1 MKLISRHILRTL
13 AAPFVWS
20 LLALTGLLLLNQL
33 GGLIDRFGGKGL
45 DLSVMGEA
53 LVLAVPALMVLTIPM
68 SVLTATLYAY
78 SQLAGDLEMIAMYA
92 NGLSVW
98 RMVRPALVGAVLL
111 TVVNFFVFDQLVPL
125 SNSRFSRLRLDVSQK
140 TPTLT
145 FKPQVLN
152 ALPPNNP
159 RFFLRASEIDQATGG
174 LTDVLIYDLT
184 YEARRVIRADSGVM
198 KQSSDQRDLLLTLYE
213 GEIRDYRSVEP
224 GRVERTAF
232 LRDRIRIRDVAN
244 QLERSTVSGADE
256 RSMTSCALLDRVIE
270 ARTEYRDGQ
279 ARREEL
285 TQRDLRSL
293 AGLPQVGPTSVRV
306 PVRME
311 ADCGYY
317 RSFGKWIERLLL
329 PAPVQA
335 QDPVRQDSGTAPK
348 PLLLQDS
355 GLGKPRPDPAV
366 AESLRLLQQADS
378 AARAAQP
385 LPGIVPGI
393 QDMTERYP
401 GTDSSAFPFPVTQEP
416 PPPDHGI
423 VAPIVE
429 VSAASVQVENA
440 LSIMRSHSV
449 EYHKKFAIPLASFG
463 FVLIGMALALKFP
476 RGGIGLVIGGS
487 LLIFMVFYVL
497 LIGGEGLADKGY
509 IPAAVAMHGPV
520 VLLTVIGLLSVQSAN
535 REMGSTRSVGIIDS
549 LRNIFRRAS
558 TP

>member
-13 AAPFVWS
+13 VAPFVWS

-33 GGLIDRFGGKGL
+33 GPLIDRFGGKGL

-53 LVLAVPALMVLTIPM
+53 LILAVPALMVLTIPM

-98 RMVRPALVGAVLL
+98 RMVRPALVGAVVL
-111 TVVNFFVFDQLVPL
+111 TIVNFFVFDQLVPI

-256 RSMTSCALLDRVIE
+256 RSMTSCQLLDRVIE

-293 AGLPQVGPTSVRV
+293 AGLPAVGPPAIRI

-317 RSFGKWIERLLL
+317 RAFGKWIERLLL
-329 PAPVQA
+329 PTPVQA
-335 QDPVRQDSGTAPK
+335 QDPVRQDSGAPRK
-348 PLLLQDS
+348 PLPSQDS
-355 GLGKPRPDPAV
+355 GVRKQAPDAAV
-366 AESLRLLQQADS
+366 AESLRQLQQADS
-378 AARAAQP
+378 AARAARP
-385 LPGIVPGI
+385 LPALVPGI
-393 QDMTERYP
+393 QDVTEFNP
-401 GTDSSAFPFPVTQEP
+401 GLDSSGFQYPMTQEP
-416 PPPDHGI
+416 LPPDHGI
-423 VAPIVE
+423 VAPISE
-429 VSAASVQVENA
+429 VSNATMQAENA
-440 LSIMRSHSV
+440 LAIMRSHSV

-509 IPAAVAMHGPV
+509 IPATVAMHGPV
-520 VLLTVIGLLSVQSAN
+520 VLLTVVGLLSVHAAN
-535 REMGSTRSVGIIDS
+535 QEMGSTRSVGIMDS
-549 LRNIFRRAS
+549 IRNIFRRAS
-558 TP
+558 TT